1 MQDKIDLREL
11 AVDRPD
17 ERGSSGIHHKRHFTT
32 RYVVPAILI
41 LGFVGVLGWSLKDRL
56 LPAHNVTVVPVHV
69 TRSQSQQAG
78 TPLFKSAGWVEPR
91 PTPIYVPAL
100 AAGVVKNLLVVE
112 DQILK
117 KGDPVAILVSEDAD
131 LIRKRAQADLQLAE
145 AERKSAQI
153 NFDKPVHLQAA
164 LSEAEAQL
172 AKANTALANLPF
184 ETDRA
189 EARLELA
196 QQDLQGKKNST
207 GVVSGLEV
215 DEAQSEVKAASA
227 LVQELQSRKK
237 FLVAEQQALLL
248 RRDALQEQLELKTEE
263 ERALLKAQ
271 ALVAVAQ
278 VSLQE
283 AELAY
288 QRMTVLAP
296 RNGRVLNLL
305 ASDGTHVQGGPGMG
319 GKHDGGAVITMYQ
332 PEKLQVRVDVRFEDL
347 PQVQRGQPVQI
358 ESPAVPNPLKGT
370 VLFLSSLVDIQKNT
384 LEVKVAIESSPEV
397 IKPEM
402 LVDVTFLAPKRSDT
416 TKVSSESV
424 HLYVPKNLIQ
434 QDEDGAFAWVADQ
447 QSGVARKTRV
457 ETGSRGSR
465 NLIEVTSGL
474 TETSK
479 LISSPVDQL
488 RDQIRIRVT
497 GESPAP
503 TDANSSPISP

>member
-215 DEAQSEVKAASA
+215 DEAQSEVKSASA

-248 RRDALQEQLELKTEE
+248 R
-263 ERALLKAQ
+263 
-271 ALVAVAQ
+271 
-278 VSLQE
+278 
-283 AELAY
+283 
-288 QRMTVLAP
+288 
-296 RNGRVLNLL
+296 
-305 ASDGTHVQGGPGMG
+305 
-319 GKHDGGAVITMYQ
+319 
-332 PEKLQVRVDVRFEDL
+332 
-347 PQVQRGQPVQI
+347 
-358 ESPAVPNPLKGT
+358 
-370 VLFLSSLVDIQKNT
+370 
-384 LEVKVAIESSPEV
+384 
-397 IKPEM
+397 
-402 LVDVTFLAPKRSDT
+402 
-416 TKVSSESV
+416 
-424 HLYVPKNLIQ
+424 
-434 QDEDGAFAWVADQ
+434 
-447 QSGVARKTRV
+447 
-457 ETGSRGSR
+457 
-465 NLIEVTSGL
+465 
-474 TETSK
+474 
-479 LISSPVDQL
+479 
-488 RDQIRIRVT
+488 
-497 GESPAP
+497 
-503 TDANSSPISP
+503 

>member
-11 AVDRPD
+11 AVDRSQETPVSA
-17 ERGSSGIHHKRHFTT
+17 RQHKRHFTT
-32 RYVVPAILI
+32 RYLLPGILI
-41 LGFVGVLGWSLKDRL
+41 LGFLGVLGWSLKDRL
-56 LPAHNVTVVPVHV
+56 LPAVKITVVPVHV

-100 AAGVVKNLLVVE
+100 APGVVKNLLVVE
-112 DQILK
+112 DQVLT
-117 KGDPVAILVSEDAD
+117 KGDPVAILISEDAD
-131 LIRKRAQADLQLAE
+131 LIRKRARADLQLAE
-145 AERKSAQI
+145 AELVSAQV

-164 LSEAEAQL
+164 LSEAEAEL

-189 EARLELA
+189 EARQQLS
-196 QQDLQGKKNST
+196 QQDLLGKKNST
-207 GVVSGLEV
+207 GVVSGLEL
-215 DEAQSEVKAASA
+215 DEAESEARAATA
-227 LVQELQSRKK
+227 LVQELQQRQK
-237 FLVAEQQALLL
+237 FLDAEQAALVL
-248 RRDALQEQLELKTEE
+248 RRDALQEQLQLKTEE
-263 ERALLKAQ
+263 KRALLKAQ
-271 ALVAVAQ
+271 ALVAAAQ
-278 VSLQE
+278 VSLEE
-283 AELAY
+283 AELAF

-305 ASDGTHVQGGPGMG
+305 ASDGTHLQGGPGMG

-358 ESPAVPNPLKGT
+358 ESPAVPQPLQGT
-370 VLFLSSLVDIQKNT
+370 VLFLSSLADIQKNT
-384 LEVKVAIESSPEV
+384 LEIKVAIEDCPEV

-402 LVDVTFLAPKRSDT
+402 LVDVTFLAPQTTDE

-424 HLYVPKNLIQ
+424 HLFVPKNLVFQEGDKTFI
-434 QDEDGAFAWVADQ
+434 WVADQ
-447 QSGVARKTRV
+447 QNNSARKTPIQ
-457 ETGSRGSR
+457 TGSRGSR

-479 LISSPVDQL
+479 LISSSTDGLREQL
-488 RDQIRIRVT
+488 RIRVT
-497 GESPAP
+497 GES
-503 TDANSSPISP
+503 SSPSESNDQPISP

>member
-11 AVDRPD
+11 AVDRSAESRLPGD
-17 ERGSSGIHHKRHFTT
+17 RHKRHFTT
-32 RYVVPAILI
+32 RYLLPGMLI

-100 AAGVVKNLLVVE
+100 APGVVKNLLVVE

-117 KGDPVAILVSEDAD
+117 KGEPVAILVSEDAD
-131 LIRKRAQADLQLAE
+131 LSRKRAQADLQLAE
-145 AERKSAQI
+145 AELNSAQI

-164 LSEAEAQL
+164 LSEADAEL

-189 EARLELA
+189 EARQKLA
-196 QQDLQGKKNST
+196 QQDLLGKKNSK
-207 GVVSGLEV
+207 GVVSGLEL
-215 DEAQSEVKAASA
+215 DEAESEVKAATA
-227 LVQELQSRKK
+227 LVKELQQRQK
-237 FLVAEQQALLL
+237 FLDAEQRALVL
-248 RRDALQEQLELKTEE
+248 RRDALQEQLQLKTEE
-263 ERALLKAQ
+263 KRSLLKAQ
-271 ALVAVAQ
+271 ALVAAAQ

-283 AELAY
+283 AELAF

-332 PEKLQVRVDVRFEDL
+332 PEKLQIRVDVRFEDL

-358 ESPAVPNPLKGT
+358 ESPAVPQPLQGT
-370 VLFLSSLVDIQKNT
+370 VLFLSSLADIQKNT
-384 LEVKVAIESSPEV
+384 LEIKVAIEASPEV

-402 LVDVTFLAPKRSDT
+402 LVDVTFLAPKT
-416 TKVSSESV
+416 TGASKVSNESV
-424 HLYVPKNLIQ
+424 HLFVPKTLIRQ
-434 QDEDGAFAWVADQ
+434 EGDTSFVWVADQ
-447 QSGVARKTRV
+447 QSGTARKTPV
-457 ETGSRGSR
+457 QTGTRGSR

-479 LISSPVDQL
+479 LISSSTDGLSEQG
-488 RDQIRIRVT
+488 RIRVT
-497 GESPAP
+497 GESPTPA
-503 TDANSSPISP
+503 DANSAPTSP